1 MSTDYTGTL
10 RKIKETEEA
19 TSREILERR
28 KALEEELRKL
38 EAESGAE
45 IAEAK
50 QQAEFHVTSEIEKAR
65 KSAQES
71 ADALLATTYKQAKDV
86 SAKKLDK
93 AQLRK
98 IIDKTILSEFK

>member
-1 MSTDYTGTL
+1 MSTDYTETL
-10 RKIKETEEA
+10 KKIKETEES

-28 KALEEELRKL
+28 KQLEEELRKL
-38 EAESGAE
+38 EEGSAAE

-50 QQAEFHVTSEIEKAR
+50 MQAESHVASEVEKAH
-65 KSAQES
+65 KAAQTK
-71 ADALLATTYKQAKDV
+71 ADALFATSGKQAKEE

>member
-1 MSTDYTGTL
+1 MSTDYTETL
-10 RKIKETEEA
+10 KKIKETEEA
-19 TSREILERR
+19 TSREVLERR
-28 KALEEELRKL
+28 KQLEEELRKL
-38 EAESGAE
+38 EEESAAE

-50 QQAEFHVTSEIEKAR
+50 MQGESHVTSVVEKAH
-65 KSAQES
+65 KAAQAK
-71 ADALLATTYKQAKDV
+71 ADALLATSGKQTKEV

>member
-1 MSTDYTGTL
+1 MSTDYTETL
-10 RKIKETEEA
+10 KKIKETEET

-38 EAESGAE
+38 EAESAAE

-50 QQAEFHVTSEIEKAR
+50 HQAEFHVASEVEKAR
-65 KSAQES
+65 KASQER
-71 ADALLATTYKQAKDV
+71 ADALLSTTNKEAKAV

-93 AQLRK
+93 VALRK

>member
-1 MSTDYTGTL
+1 MSTDYTSTL
-10 RKIKETEEA
+10 KKIKETEEA
-19 TSREILERR
+19 TSREVLERR
-28 KALEEELRKL
+28 KRLEEELRKL
-38 EAESGAE
+38 EEESAAE

-50 QQAEFHVTSEIEKAR
+50 MQAESHIASEVERAR
-65 KSAQES
+65 KAAQAK
-71 ADALLATTYKQAKDV
+71 ADALLASTNKQAKEI

>member
-1 MSTDYTGTL
+1 MSTDYTETL
-10 RKIKETEEA
+10 KKIKGTEEA
-19 TSREILERR
+19 TSREILER
-28 KALEEELRKL
+28 KKQLEEELRKL
-38 EAESGAE
+38 EEESAAD
-45 IAEAK
+45 ISEAK
-50 QQAEFHVTSEIEKAR
+50 QQAEFHVASEVEKAR
-65 KSAQES
+65 KASQEK